1 MPKSL
6 VLVTLLMLAG
16 GAVAAAAQ
24 SNPAVEEQNADRT
37 RERVRQILDQYPP
50 SLRQVLRCDPS
61 LLTRGDYLTSYPTL
75 AAYVAQHPDVVH
87 NPAFFIGEP
96 CTPADRGGIE
106 SRSQMAISLESIFVG
121 LEVTLCVMFAIG
133 TVAWMLRSGI
143 DYRRWQHAMKVQT
156 DAHTKLVDRLTSN
169 DDLLAYVN
177 SPAGQRFLT
186 ASPVTAAPPDSLAM
200 PINAPIN
207 RILWSVQAGIIIA
220 AAGIGLWIAK
230 NNVVTEAAQALQV
243 FAILAVALGLGAVVS
258 AVASWLL
265 SKQLGLVQ
273 SRVDHA

>member
-1 MPKSL
+1 MAKSL

-16 GAVAAAAQ
+16 GPAAAAAQ
-24 SNPAVEEQNADRT
+24 PNPAVEEQNADRT

-61 LLTRGDYLTSYPTL
+61 LLTRADYLTSYPSL
-75 AAYVAQHPDVVH
+75 AAYVTQHPEVVH
-87 NPAFFIGEP
+87 NPAFFIGGP
-96 CTPADRGGIE
+96 CTLGGGGLE

-121 LEVTLCVMFAIG
+121 LEVMLGVMFAIG
-133 TVAWMLRSGI
+133 TVGWILRSGI
-143 DYRRWQHAMKVQT
+143 DYRRWQRAMKIQT

-186 ASPVTAAPPDSLAM
+186 ASPVTAAPADSLAM

-220 AAGIGLWIAK
+220 AGGIGLWIAK
-230 NNVVTEAAQALQV
+230 NNVVEEAAQALQV

-265 SKQLGLVQ
+265 SKQLGLIQ

>member
-6 VLVTLLMLAG
+6 VFVTLLMLAG
-16 GAVAAAAQ
+16 PPVVAAAQ
-24 SNPAVEEQNADRT
+24 PSPSVEEQNADRT

-61 LLTRGDYLTSYPTL
+61 LLTKGDYLTSYPTL
-75 AAYVAQHPDVVH
+75 AAYVTQHPEVVH
-87 NPAFFIGEP
+87 NPAFFIGGP
-96 CTPADRGGIE
+96 CTVGGGGGLE
-106 SRSQMAISLESIFVG
+106 SRSQMAISIESIFVG
-121 LEVTLCVMFAIG
+121 LEVMLGVMFGIG
-133 TVAWMLRSGI
+133 TVGWILRSGI
-143 DYRRWQHAMKVQT
+143 DYRRWQRAMKIQT

-177 SPAGQRFLT
+177 SAAGQRFLT
-186 ASPVTAAPPDSLAM
+186 GLPVTPVPADTLAM
-200 PINAPIN
+200 PVSAPIN

-220 AAGIGLWIAK
+220 AGGLGLWIAK
-230 NNVVTEAAQALQV
+230 NNVVDEAAQALQV
-243 FAILAVALGLGAVVS
+243 FAILAIALGLGSVAS
-258 AVASWLL
+258 ALASWLL

>member
-1 MPKSL
+1 
-6 VLVTLLMLAG
+6 
-16 GAVAAAAQ
+16 
-24 SNPAVEEQNADRT
+24 
-37 RERVRQILDQYPP
+37 
-50 SLRQVLRCDPS
+50 
-61 LLTRGDYLTSYPTL
+61 
-75 AAYVAQHPDVVH
+75 
-87 NPAFFIGEP
+87 
-96 CTPADRGGIE
+96 
-106 SRSQMAISLESIFVG
+106 
-121 LEVTLCVMFAIG
+121 
-133 TVAWMLRSGI
+133 
-143 DYRRWQHAMKVQT
+143 MKVQT

>member
-1 MPKSL
+1 
-6 VLVTLLMLAG
+6 
-16 GAVAAAAQ
+16 
-24 SNPAVEEQNADRT
+24 
-37 RERVRQILDQYPP
+37 
-50 SLRQVLRCDPS
+50 
-61 LLTRGDYLTSYPTL
+61 
-75 AAYVAQHPDVVH
+75 
-87 NPAFFIGEP
+87 
-96 CTPADRGGIE
+96 
-106 SRSQMAISLESIFVG
+106 
-121 LEVTLCVMFAIG
+121 
-133 TVAWMLRSGI
+133 
-143 DYRRWQHAMKVQT
+143 MKVQT

-186 ASPVTAAPPDSLAM
+186 ASPVTAAPPDNLTM
-200 PINAPIN
+200 PVNAPIN

-220 AAGIGLWIAK
+220 AGGIGLWIAK
-230 NNVVTEAAQALQV
+230 NNVVEEAAQALQV